1 MSLSIPASRVIQL
14 RVTPLSQN
22 PSKKW
27 MPTAF
32 IALVNDDSD
41 IKYNLN
47 LSTDTGLQKQYVRAR
62 LIDTKVQKELF
73 NHTHQE
79 LLDVS
84 SENLLKIEISGAGIR
99 SFVNDTLVDERQLP
113 FEPSYFDIGASSG
126 SYRLTVIEAPP
137 PPAPE

>member
-1 MSLSIPASRVIQL
+1 
-14 RVTPLSQN
+14 
-22 PSKKW
+22 

-32 IALVNDDSD
+32 IALANDDSD
-41 IKYNLN
+41 VTYNLN

-62 LIDTKVQKELF
+62 LIDSKVQKELS

-84 SENLLKIEISGAGIR
+84 SDNLLKIEISGAGIR
-99 SFVNDTLVDERQLP
+99 SFVNDTLVEERQLP
-113 FEPSYFDIGASSG
+113 FEPTYFDIGASSG